1 MQSFSGASLRQ
12 MLTVPYVVLVLT
24 AAGVIGLLS
33 FIAGSKAVDDLSDRV
48 LSETVGRI
56 SQAVDK
62 HIAGSEAV
70 LETAFPGD
78 LASSVSITDNLDEL
92 RTRLWLATTI
102 HRDPNN
108 YAYYGNRTGQF
119 IGLYRFSEQE
129 AELRVRVDGTSPRSI
144 YQYSGINGVLES
156 PMQEQRVFEPRQRP
170 WYKAGQDSSS
180 QTWTAIYI
188 DFKTLELV
196 STRARRVNN
205 AEGEFEGVV
214 ATDLSL
220 QLLNDFLTDL
230 DLTENGF
237 AFIVEPDGN
246 LVATSR
252 GPHIRKGIGEDNT
265 RLNASDS
272 DDPLISATYQSVLEL
287 LAKADSSAGTLTNKF
302 EAPDGATVQTGYAR
316 LSDNAGLDWI
326 VAVAVPRNDFMHRV
340 YENVKRTI
348 VMAVIACTLIGLT
361 GFTVLNII
369 TRDLRQLAK
378 ATKALGNGIF
388 DSQIPLHRK
397 DEIGDL
403 ARSFDAM
410 RQRLL
415 TDRLTGIPNREA
427 LIKRVEERIMQQR
440 RRGDDQPFALLFID
454 LNDFKR
460 INDELG
466 HEVGDRV
473 LMEFGIR
480 LTSSLRADDMAA
492 RYGGDEFIVLLN
504 QVSNRAD
511 AMAARTKLEKATQM
525 PLRAFGELFGDSSLT
540 TTTSASIGLAMCP
553 DDGNDLDT
561 ILKHADED
569 MYQRKQQNQTLST
582 V

>member
-1 MQSFSGASLRQ
+1 MQPFSGASLRQ
-12 MLTVPYVVLVLT
+12 MLTVPYVVLVLI

-78 LASSVSITDNLDEL
+78 LASLASITDNLDEL

-108 YAYYGNRTGQF
+108 YAYYGNRMGQF
-119 IGLYRFSEQE
+119 VGLYRFSEQE

-156 PMQEQRVFEPRQRP
+156 PMQENRVFEPRERP

-230 DLTENGF
+230 ALTENGF

-252 GPHIRKGIGEDNT
+252 GPHIRKGIGKDNT

-287 LAKADSSAGTLTNKF
+287 LAKAGSSAGTLTNNF
-302 EAPDGATVQTGYAR
+302 EAPNGATVQTGYAR
-316 LSDNAGLDWI
+316 VSDSAGLDWI

-348 VMAVIACTLIGLT
+348 AMAVIACALIGLL
-361 GFTVLNII
+361 GFGVLNII

-378 ATKALGNGIF
+378 ATRALGNGIF
-388 DSQIPLHRK
+388 DSQIPLHRQ
-397 DEIGDL
+397 DEIGEL

-440 RRGDDQPFALLFID
+440 RRGDNQPFALLFID

-473 LMEFGIR
+473 LTEFGIR

-511 AMAARTKLEKATQM
+511 AVAARTKLEKATQM
-525 PLRAFGELFGDSSLT
+525 PLRAFSKLRGDSTLT
-540 TTTSASIGLAMCP
+540 VTTSASIGLAMCP
-553 DDGNDLDT
+553 EDGSDLDT

-569 MYQRKQQNQTLST
+569 MYQRKHQNQTLST
-582 V
+582 A